1 VARERFNRTRL
12 AHATSQ
18 LRTEAHLRNACVAI
32 VVIEA
37 AAGVVT
43 PTQSRRIHMPRQI
56 AAVMVGSIIAVVV
69 IYALFDERVSFKKIV
84 ATSPTVQ
91 SHNN

>member
-1 VARERFNRTRL
+1 
-12 AHATSQ
+12 
-18 LRTEAHLRNACVAI
+18 
-32 VVIEA
+32 
-37 AAGVVT
+37 
-43 PTQSRRIHMPRQI
+43 MPRQI